1 MKIVGKFKLGRNIY
15 AIVLK
20 NDKYRVGR
28 LEGNLVNYN
37 LSDEEKKVIT
47 VIVDKLLPKNN
58 GIKIISLKINNTV
71 YDINVCDN
79 ICMFN
84 PVPNESDLIILNNI
98 FNSQSECVYAG
109 SFLNKDNKFIKR
121 FLKLGKR
128 TLLVLLSSTML
139 LSMSSSF

>member
-47 VIVDKLLPKNN
+47 VVVDKLLPKNN

-84 PVPNESDLIILNNI
+84 PVPNESDLIILNI
-98 FNSQSECVYAG
+98 F
-109 SFLNKDNKFIKR
+109 
-121 FLKLGKR
+121 
-128 TLLVLLSSTML
+128 
-139 LSMSSSF
+139 